1 MKSFYL
7 GGKMKELFLMDMKNY
22 INNPITVFSR
32 PSVRAVIIKDNKLAM
47 IYSNKYDYYKFPGGG
62 INSCETL
69 KDALIRETRE
79 EAGLDIIFDSIKE
92 WGHVL
97 VKEKGDRED
106 LFIQDN
112 FYYFANVR
120 DNLVSRNL
128 DDYEEQEGY
137 ELRFVSPEIILDT
150 NINHNHNDYKDLTM
164 IKRENKAVELLVS
177 EKFIKL

>member
-62 INSCETL
+62 INSGETL

-92 WGHVL
+92 YGHVL
-97 VKEKGDRED
+97 VKEKGNMED

-112 FYYFANVR
+112 FYYFYDAYQQRKNNKSLTLDRRMAQGEYSEFFFALRGVQKVCI
-120 DNLVSRNL
+120 VSKRL
-128 DDYEEQEGY
+128 
-137 ELRFVSPEIILDT
+137 IIS
-150 NINHNHNDYKDLTM
+150 K
-164 IKRENKAVELLVS
+164 
-177 EKFIKL
+177 